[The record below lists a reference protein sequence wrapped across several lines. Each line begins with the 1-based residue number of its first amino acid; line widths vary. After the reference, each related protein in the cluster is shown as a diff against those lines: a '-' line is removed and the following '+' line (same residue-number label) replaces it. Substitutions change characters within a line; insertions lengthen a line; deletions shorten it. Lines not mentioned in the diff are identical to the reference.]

1 MPCPDLDPHE
11 VRLSLMMLTELL
23 DGYDDERAGD
33 LFSEPLLKVRSRVND
48 PLHKEWSD
56 EEAKRCD
63 RKLREEYELWAFLV
77 RQPSLHRHSLQAFR
91 IRCWN
96 EPVIGLPPFVTAGF
110 NADFDG
116 DTMAVFLPHPSS
128 GSLEKFS
135 LPNNPGLVGT
145 GAPALASGLDLA
157 LGWWNLDEADRDKW
171 LAQAGLD
178 GSTGQSPKK
187 LEDFLPVLLRHI
199 ASQPFPGRSSLLG
212 KLQHAVCGASTGAAT
227 LSPLEFERLSTHF
240 DKLLPCK
247 KKEEEKDAE
256 SAIEAFFREHP
267 GLGLARMVASGAKG
281 KVRDVRHMTW
291 AIGEI
296 DKFEEASEKPYI
308 RGSFWRGLTE
318 DEMFLYSYPSRDSM
332 AQKKLAVAEA
342 GYLSRQFAEGLFEL
356 QVQSEDCG
364 TAKGL
369 EVGYS
374 RMEKKERLTLSLDG
388 ETFTLPTLGRIER
401 DLERAAWGR
410 TLAGGAGRSL
420 GKDDLKA
427 VLAFWREGLALSDGE
442 LKEHLLGNKN
452 RLVLRSPLFCG
463 CPLDEGVCA
472 RCCGADLSQ
481 KPLDIPRPVK
491 TGAFVGLTA
500 AQAIGERGTQLAMKR
515 FHDVGGG
522 AQGNKIADL
531 REIFIREPKTHD
543 VKERLR
549 KLLGILALEK
559 GDSRA
564 FEELPQALIH
574 YELALRQSQT
584 RGLDG
589 EASYS
594 EGRYLSALAHERIE
608 PLLFFKEDDTSFTD
622 DFKAIKS
629 RLLWGGSDR

>member
-1 MPCPDLDPHE
+1 MLLRAATERLVKRDDGRDLVVAVRQSGQSGGQQALLRGEHLEIGGRSVLHEQRGSLDGALERGDLLVVILRLGLVGLHLRQGVIDLHAGVEQRLAEGERGRLLFGAGDPQLCAQATVLE
-11 VRLSLMMLTELL
+11 EGLRELTELL

-33 LFSEPLLKVRSRVND
+33 LFSEPLPKVRSRVND
-48 PLHKEWSD
+48 PLCREWSD
-56 EEAKRCD
+56 GEAKRCD

-135 LPNNPGLVGT
+135 LPNDPGLVGT

-178 GSTGQSPKK
+178 DPTGQRPKK

-199 ASQPFPGRSSLLG
+199 ASRSFPERSSLLG
-212 KLQHAVCGASTGAAT
+212 RLQHAVCGASTGAAT
-227 LSPLEFERLSTHF
+227 LSPLEFERLSAHL
-240 DKLLPCK
+240 DKLFPCK
-247 KKEEEKDAE
+247 KEEEEKDAD
-256 SAIEAFFREHP
+256 SAIAAFLREHP
-267 GLGLARMVASGAKG
+267 DLGLARMVASGAKG

-296 DKFEEASEKPYI
+296 DKFEEAPKKPYI
-308 RGSFWRGLTE
+308 RGNFWRGLTE

-388 ETFTLPTLGRIER
+388 ETFTLPTLGKLEK
-401 DLERAAWGR
+401 DLDRVAWGR
-410 TLAGGAGRSL
+410 TLAGEPARSL
-420 GKDDLKA
+420 SEDDLKA
-427 VLAFWREGLALSDGE
+427 I
-442 LKEHLLGNKN
+442 LG
-452 RLVLRSPLFCG
+452 
-463 CPLDEGVCA
+463 
-472 RCCGADLSQ
+472 
-481 KPLDIPRPVK
+481 
-491 TGAFVGLTA
+491 
-500 AQAIGERGTQLAMKR
+500 
-515 FHDVGGG
+515 
-522 AQGNKIADL
+522 
-531 REIFIREPKTHD
+531 
-543 VKERLR
+543 
-549 KLLGILALEK
+549 
-559 GDSRA
+559 
-564 FEELPQALIH
+564 
-574 YELALRQSQT
+574 
-584 RGLDG
+584 
-589 EASYS
+589 
-594 EGRYLSALAHERIE
+594 
-608 PLLFFKEDDTSFTD
+608 
-622 DFKAIKS
+622 
-629 RLLWGGSDR
+629 